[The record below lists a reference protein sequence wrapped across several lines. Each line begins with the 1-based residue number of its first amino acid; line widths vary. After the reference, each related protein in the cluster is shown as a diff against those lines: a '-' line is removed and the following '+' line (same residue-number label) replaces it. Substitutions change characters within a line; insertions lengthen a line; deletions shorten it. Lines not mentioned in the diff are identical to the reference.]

1 MYKCVCTPGAGST
14 WCDVRVRVLCAVVRS
29 GGAHVVVP
37 HVGGRGRAGGR
48 AVRRGR
54 PGRRAVP
61 QPRRALR
68 PQGQPLDQG
77 TRRHTTFALYLHCV
91 SMLC

>member
-1 MYKCVCTPGAGST
+1 MWHV
-14 WCDVRVRVLCAVVRS
+14 AVVRL

-61 QPRRALR
+61 QPRGALR

-77 TRRHTTFALYLHCV
+77 QPTHILILTGRFY
-91 SMLC
+91 SSF